1 MICYTMPME
10 LTDKNYTNIIKNNQ
24 TPVFIDFYSPTCGP
38 CQMLTKLIDERL
50 EAYGEENGIPVVK
63 CDVSRNAKL
72 AEAFKVQSVPFTIV
86 VMPNEKLK
94 YPELGLK
101 NETYYFDLIDKLAGK
116 GSFFSRLFT

>member
-1 MICYTMPME
+1 ME
-10 LTDKNYTNIIKNNQ
+10 LTDKNYTTIIKNNE

-63 CDVSRNAKL
+63 CDISRNQKL
-72 AEAFKVQSVPFTIV
+72 AEAFKVRSVPFTIV

-94 YPELGLK
+94 YAELGLK
-101 NETYYFDLIDKLAGK
+101 HETYYFELIDKLAGK